1 MCVMKLKVFGSDSR
15 TGMDTDIKRKEDNKM
30 REDRRVYV
38 YRNLHKDC
46 WSVRQGGRIV
56 AHVDKITLKNARFL
70 VSQAG
75 RNKVLREK
83 RKNVHAG
90 ISGYPVDEQE
100 MWNYHSKLDS
110 HARKVLYNPYKYD
123 HFVTEDEYPIIES
136 YYVQLDINRDSCEHV
151 LAITE

>member
-1 MCVMKLKVFGSDSR
+1 
-15 TGMDTDIKRKEDNKM
+15 M

-100 MWNYHSKLDS
+100 MWNYHSEFYS

-123 HFVTEDEYPIIES
+123 HFVTEDEYSITES
-136 YYVQLDINRDSCEHV
+136 YYVQ
-151 LAITE
+151 